1 MVVGIVRYDWYFTSL
16 ITLCLIINVFTTPKN
31 VVHIARLFVSK
42 YKQGLGHF
50 PMAYRVNWVKFTA
63 ASCDGHSS

>member
-1 MVVGIVRYDWYFTSL
+1 MHSQM
-16 ITLCLIINVFTTPKN
+16 TPKN

-50 PMAYRVNWVKFTA
+50 QWLTGLTGLIFWQLCVMGICLEHAQEP
-63 ASCDGHSS
+63 S